1 MEAVAIDT
9 VWVVVAGC
17 LVLFMQAGFAM
28 LEVGLSR
35 MKNAGA
41 VMAKVLVNMCLA
53 FAVFWAIGF
62 GIAFGD
68 GGDFL
73 GSTGWFIELGNPDGV
88 ASLAYSAVDENT
100 KWFFQA
106 TFAP

>member
-9 VWVVVAGC
+9 VWVVTAGC

-28 LEVGLSR
+28 LEVGFSR

-41 VMAKVLVNMCLA
+41 VMAKVLINLCLA
-53 FAVFWAIGF
+53 FVVFWAIGYA
-62 GIAFGD
+62 IAFGD

-73 GSTGWFIELGNPDGV
+73 GRPGGIELGNADGCRRWRTRR
-88 ASLAYSAVDENT
+88 STRTPSGSSR
-100 KWFFQA
+100 
-106 TFAP
+106 PPSPR

>member
-1 MEAVAIDT
+1 MEGVAIDT

-41 VMAKVLVNMCLA
+41 MAKVLVNMCLA

-62 GIAFGD
+62 AIAFGD

-73 GSTGWFIELGNPDGV
+73 GSTGWFIELGNPDGWRR
-88 ASLAYSAVDENT
+88 SRTRRWTRTRSGSSR
-100 KWFFQA
+100 
-106 TFAP
+106 PPSPP